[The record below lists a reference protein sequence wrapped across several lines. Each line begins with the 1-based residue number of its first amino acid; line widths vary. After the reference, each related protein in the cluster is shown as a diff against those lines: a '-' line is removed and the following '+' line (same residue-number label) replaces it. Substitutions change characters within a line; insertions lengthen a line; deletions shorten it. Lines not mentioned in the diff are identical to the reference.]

1 MPHNPIRWFE
11 IHVQDMDRAK
21 KFYES
26 VLQLK
31 LEKLNAPAGEMWA
44 FPMQKEQYG
53 ATGSLVRIDGVAS
66 GGNSVLIYFA
76 CDDCAIEAARV
87 SEAGGR
93 IEQDKMSINE
103 YGFIVLAVDTEGNT
117 FGLHSMPADAQAGAA
132 C

>member
-11 IHVQDMDRAK
+11 IYVQDMDRAK

-44 FPMQKEQYG
+44 FPMQKERYG
-53 ATGSLVRIDGVAS
+53 AAGSLVRIDGVAS

-93 IEQDKMSINE
+93 IEQEKMSINE

-117 FGLHSMPADAQAGAA
+117 FGLHSMPADAQAGGA